1 MIHMIQELFGQTV
14 MTTNEKPAG
23 KVEITIGNL
32 TFSAEGSEAWLS
44 EQLAK
49 VVDAAAKIPAATL
62 QPHHGKPASSAS
74 TGGSGSTDSLAT
86 YLKAKGG
93 DTKQLLRFLATAAW
107 LRRRDNAVELTS
119 GAVAKAL
126 TAHQQKGL
134 ANPADCL
141 NKNVQ
146 KGFCEKTNS
155 GFFITPEGWNS
166 LGEAQ
171 P

>member
-1 MIHMIQELFGQTV
+1 
-14 MTTNEKPAG
+14 MTTNEKPEG

-32 TFSAEGSEAWLS
+32 TFSAEGSQAWLG

-49 VVDAAAKIPAATL
+49 VIDAATKIPAATA
-62 QPHHGKPASSAS
+62 QVRPAKPSPVGNP
-74 TGGSGSTDSLAT
+74 GGQGTTDSLAT

-107 LRRRDNAVELTS
+107 LRRRDSGVELTS
-119 GAVAKAL
+119 SAVAKAL
-126 TAHQQKGL
+126 TTHQQKGL

-146 KGFCEKTNS
+146 KGFCEKTNN
-155 GFFITPEGWNS
+155 GFFITPEGWTS
-166 LGEAQ
+166 LGETQ

>member
-1 MIHMIQELFGQTV
+1 
-14 MTTNEKPAG
+14 MTTNEKPEG

-32 TFSAEGSEAWLS
+32 AFSAEGSQDWLG

-49 VVDAAAKIPAATL
+49 VIEAATKIHPAGSVQSL
-62 QPHHGKPASSAS
+62 HAKPVA
-74 TGGSGSTDSLAT
+74 GGSVSTDSLAT

-107 LRRRDNAVELTS
+107 LRRRDSNAELTT

-126 TAHQQKGL
+126 TNHQQKGL

-155 GFFITPEGWNS
+155 GFFITPEGWTS
-166 LGEAQ
+166 LGETQ